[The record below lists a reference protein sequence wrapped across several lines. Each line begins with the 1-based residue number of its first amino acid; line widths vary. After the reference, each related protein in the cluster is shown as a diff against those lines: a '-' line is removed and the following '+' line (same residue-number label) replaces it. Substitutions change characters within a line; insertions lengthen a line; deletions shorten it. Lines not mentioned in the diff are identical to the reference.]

1 MNCEEVK
8 VQLSAYIDG
17 ETSEEDTNVIDEHIA
32 VCNDC
37 AQTEQALRRSSQ
49 MLKSWENVPA
59 PEGFCEAVL
68 ARAETM
74 SRRSRRGIFNMVRP
88 FAGPGA
94 FVRVAICGA
103 VVLLLSVAVV
113 SLVKLPLKKAPLVEP
128 STVQSEIA
136 LQESDDNIQIPEDSF
151 TYTTIAEIRGAQTW

>member
-1 MNCEEVK
+1 MNCEEIK
-8 VQLSAYIDG
+8 VQLSAYIDD
-17 ETSEEDTNVIDEHIA
+17 EMSEEDANVINEHIA
-32 VCNDC
+32 ACADC
-37 AQTEQALRRSSQ
+37 AQAEQSLRRASR
-49 MLKSWENVPA
+49 MLRSWENVPA

-74 SRRSRRGIFNMVRP
+74 SRRSRRGIFSMVRP

-128 STVQSEIA
+128 SSVQTEIA
-136 LQESDDNIQIPEDSF
+136 LQDADDTIQIPEDSV
-151 TYTTIAEIRGAQTW
+151 TYTTMAEIRGEQVW